1 MDKFEEGKTYI
12 TRNVMDHQDTLA
24 IQVVKRTDKTLTFIF
39 EGKKRNK
46 RIAVDKGEE
55 FIIVDNYSMA
65 PVFRAGRSILL
76 N

>member
-1 MDKFEEGKTYI
+1 MKQFEVGKTY
-12 TRNVMDHQDTLA
+12 TCRNIANHDDTFA
-24 IQVVKRTDKTLTFIF
+24 IKVIKRTEKTLTFIF

-55 FIIVDNYSMA
+55 FIAVGNYSMA
-65 PVFRAGRSILL
+65 PVFKAGRSIML